1 MVVVSLGAVS
11 NMTEQT
17 TLFSLRDFK
26 GLNNRLDSLY
36 LSPDWQIEATGVLL
50 DNSRFFVNQ
59 MAESELATGYV
70 DLYGTR
76 DGRTLAVDTNDNLYD
91 LDSFGIRIRAS
102 GVVGGPF
109 TWTELGTAIFCMS
122 ATHAWAIYPDRVVP
136 WGVPDAA
143 PPSVSIL
150 NGNLFP
156 GTYRLTCVLEHTDGR
171 VGGGLS
177 VTATVI
183 SGQGLVALLAE
194 PPVGYRT
201 RLYVSAADGNV
212 LRLLGVYSGSVAV
225 PIPGPDP
232 AVYTTVLLDELV
244 CFPPPCGYLIGRFGN
259 RLVVAQREADRD
271 ETTLYFSRPDYPHL
285 FDLLNEFV
293 TIPGTVNILADF
305 DGGCVIGTDQALYRY
320 GLDRSVTKLAEYGS
334 TFGSLAY
341 DRNGMAYFW
350 SKRGLCRAEP
360 FQNLT
365 ETHVIFAPSSETSAT
380 VFHWRGSDYYLCST
394 SNPLESV
401 YGYRTFDQAAK

>member
-1 MVVVSLGAVS
+1 MA
-11 NMTEQT
+11 EQT
-17 TLFSLRDFK
+17 ALFSLRDFK
-26 GLNNRLDSLY
+26 GLNNRLDPLY
-36 LSPDWQIEATGVLL
+36 LSPDWQTEATGVLL

-59 MAESELATGYV
+59 MVESELATGYV

-76 DGRTLAVDTNDNLYD
+76 DGRALAIDASGNLYD
-91 LDSFGIRIRAS
+91 LDSFGIRVRAS
-102 GVVGGPF
+102 DVVGGPF

-143 PPSVSIL
+143 PPSISIL

-156 GTYRLTCVLEHTDGR
+156 GTYRFTCVLEHTDGR

-177 VTATVI
+177 VTATVT
-183 SGQGLVALLAE
+183 SGQGLVALLTE
-194 PPVGYRT
+194 PPVGYQT
-201 RLYVSAADGNV
+201 RLYVSAADGDA
-212 LRLLGVYSGSVAV
+212 LRLLGTYSGSLAV
-225 PIPGPDP
+225 PIPGPGP
-232 AVYTTVLLDELV
+232 TAYTTVLLDELV
-244 CFPPPCGYLIGRFGN
+244 CFPPPRGYLIGRFGN
-259 RLVVAQREADRD
+259 RLVVAQREVDRD

-293 TIPGTVNILADF
+293 TVPGTVNVLADF
-305 DGGCVIGTDQALYRY
+305 DGGCVVGTDQALYRY
-320 GLDRSVTKLAEYGS
+320 GLDRSITKLAEYGS
-334 TFGSLAY
+334 IFGSLAY
-341 DRNGMAYFW
+341 DRNGMTYFW
-350 SKRGLCRAEP
+350 SERGLCRAEP

-365 ETHVIFAPSSETSAT
+365 EAHVIFAPSGETSAT

-394 SNPLESV
+394 SNSLESV